1 MKIMLVLPTLS
12 SDSLQLLGP
21 NEGGPYELGSVKD
34 PHSHNGVNNKGGPHR
49 KNSSKNKSG
58 HHNHHKEVLPFGF
71 GRFRIF
77 RTIEHFR
84 NSDVS

>member
-21 NEGGPYELGSVKD
+21 NEGGPYELGPVKD
-34 PHSHNGVNNKGGPHR
+34 PHSHNGVNNKGGSHR

-84 NSDVS
+84 KSDVS